1 MKKIRITE
9 NKIKQIVNESI
20 KKILMESYNDDK
32 VNIVISYIKSF
43 GEKGKLPSCDGNFRT
58 YYEPY
63 LKQAYEWASEKI
75 NEIRV
80 SGFAY
85 FKHLFGVNV
94 INKITLNKRGLI
106 YVERAIILDLDE
118 DLNLL
123 NYSSIGECW
132 SWKKMNSVPYC
143 ANDRF
148 NLQDKRNRVAVT
160 ICGYVHPDSID
171 WLETLYLNSYDM
183 KNETE
188 IRMNN
193 QAYVEVAYIK
203 LWGQK
208 YRLGGT
214 YLINAKV
221 DKYNKNKQDW

>member
-1 MKKIRITE
+1 MKIVSL
-9 NKIKQIVNESI
+9 NLNDIKSMVMEAVNNIQKQLNS
-20 KKILMESYNDDK
+20 DDII
-32 VNIVISYIKSF
+32 NIVTSYIKSF
-43 GEKGKLPSCDGNFRT
+43 GEKGKLPSCDGRFDS

-75 NEIRV
+75 DEIRV

-85 FKHLFGVNV
+85 FKYLFGVNV
-94 INKITLNKRGLI
+94 INKITLNKRRLI

-148 NLQDKRNRVAVT
+148 NLQNKRNRVTVI

-171 WLETLYLNSYDM
+171 WLETIYLNSYDM

-188 IRMNN
+188 IRMND